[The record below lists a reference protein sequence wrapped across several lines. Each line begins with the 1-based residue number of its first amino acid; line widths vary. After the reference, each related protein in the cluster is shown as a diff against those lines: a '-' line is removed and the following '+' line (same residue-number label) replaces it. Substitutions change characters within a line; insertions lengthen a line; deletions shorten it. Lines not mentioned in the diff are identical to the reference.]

1 MRLKTDARTP
11 VTILTGYLGSGKTT
25 LLNAML
31 RDEAFADTAVV
42 INEFG
47 EIAIDHLLVETSI
60 ENALVLQSGC
70 ICCVIRGDL
79 VDTLQDLHR
88 RARDGSL
95 PPFRRVVVETTGLA
109 DPAPIMNSI
118 LRDPVLAPSYRLGG
132 VITIVDTLYGAAN
145 LAREPEAVK
154 QVALADRIVLTKLDL
169 ADAGAADALAEH
181 IARIN
186 PDARIERSAPGSIP
200 QALLAED
207 ETLALGRRATH
218 LDSAALAGTPH
229 AGDVLSCCI
238 LRDDSIPQA
247 ALVEWLDSITTL
259 RGADL
264 LRLKGIVRL
273 DGVSGPVVVH
283 AVHHYVH
290 EPIVLP
296 QWPDEDARSRI
307 VVIGRNLSV
316 AGLTAT
322 LDAAVRSARAP
333 QP

>member
-1 MRLKTDARTP
+1 MRLRTDARTP
-11 VTILTGYLGSGKTT
+11 VTVLTGYLGSGKTT

-47 EIAIDHLLVETSI
+47 EIAIDHLLVESSI

-88 RARDGSL
+88 RGRDGSL

-118 LRDPVLAPSYRLGG
+118 LRDPGLAPSYRLGG
-132 VITIVDTLYGAAN
+132 VITVVDTLYGASH

-154 QVALADRIVLTKLDL
+154 QVALADRIVLTKIDL
-169 ADAGAADALAEH
+169 GGADRAEALGDM

-186 PDARIERSAPGSIP
+186 PDARIERSAPGAIP

-207 ETLALGRRATH
+207 ETLAPAGRAAR

-238 LRDDSIPQA
+238 LREDSIPEA
-247 ALVEWLDSITTL
+247 ALIEWLDAITSL

-264 LRLKGIVRL
+264 LRLKGLVNVE
-273 DGVSGPVVVH
+273 GVSAPVVVH

-290 EPIVLP
+290 EPMLLP
-296 QWPDEDARSRI
+296 QWPDDDARSRI
-307 VVIGRNLSV
+307 VVIGRNLSE
-316 AGLTAT
+316 AGLTAS
-322 LDAAVRSARAP
+322 LDAAVRAATAP